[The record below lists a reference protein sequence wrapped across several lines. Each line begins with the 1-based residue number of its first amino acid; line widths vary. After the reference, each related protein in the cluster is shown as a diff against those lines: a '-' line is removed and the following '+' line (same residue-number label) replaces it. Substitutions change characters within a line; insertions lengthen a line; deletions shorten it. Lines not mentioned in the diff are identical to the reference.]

1 MHKIGLKLWS
11 VNQNYIDEARRLFLE
26 GVYDYIE
33 LYVVPE
39 SLSFLPIW
47 EELRIPFVIHA
58 PHFGHQVNL
67 ADANKIKYNRK
78 LIEETQLFADRLKAR
93 YIIVHPGVNG
103 VIEETS
109 RQLKKIRDS
118 RILIENKPYLGLS
131 GVVCVGSRPEEI
143 EYVMKECGVGCCLD
157 IGHAICAGNSHK
169 IGKIVF
175 LRELIALRPSMH
187 HLTDGEWYSEYDS
200 HEHLGDGNYD
210 LETLTKL
217 VDSDKPVTLETEKNS
232 KYNLEDFEKDV
243 ACLEDLGGGFRI
255 RRAEPKDC
263 LAVYNLSNN
272 PEVRTQSINS
282 DAISLDDHKR
292 WYNHKINDPK
302 GLFYVIK

>member
-47 EELRIPFVIHA
+47 EELRIPFVSHA
-58 PHFGHQVNL
+58 PHFGHQVNF

-118 RILIENKPYLGLS
+118 RILIENKPYQ
-131 GVVCVGSRPEEI
+131 
-143 EYVMKECGVGCCLD
+143 
-157 IGHAICAGNSHK
+157 NQ
-169 IGKIVF
+169 
-175 LRELIALRPSMH
+175 
-187 HLTDGEWYSEYDS
+187 
-200 HEHLGDGNYD
+200 
-210 LETLTKL
+210 
-217 VDSDKPVTLETEKNS
+217 
-232 KYNLEDFEKDV
+232 
-243 ACLEDLGGGFRI
+243 GF
-255 RRAEPKDC
+255 A
-263 LAVYNLSNN
+263 
-272 PEVRTQSINS
+272 NS
-282 DAISLDDHKR
+282 DR
-292 WYNHKINDPK
+292 E
-302 GLFYVIK
+302 